1 MIKGKT
7 IFITGG
13 AGFIGSS
20 IAERLVDNNK
30 IIIFDNF
37 LRDSLKYKNIA
48 NHKNIT
54 IIEGDVLDAG
64 HLNKSVMG
72 SNIIIHLASIAGVD
86 NVLKNPTETMRIC
99 LLGSCN
105 IFESA
110 KRLKNLKRII
120 DLSTSEVFGNY
131 AYKSEED
138 HTTSMGIVGEAR
150 WAYAVSKLAAEHLL
164 HGYHKEF
171 GLPGVSIRPFNV
183 YGPCQ
188 TGESAIHT
196 FIKRALKNETIQIH
210 GDGDQIR
217 SWCYIDDFIDGVLL
231 SIENEKSIGN
241 VYNIGNPKGTVTIL
255 HLAKLII
262 DICKSDSDI
271 EFIPKNYTDV
281 ELRIPSIEKARKEL
295 GFNPKIDL
303 EQGIRKTVEW
313 YEKII

>member
-48 NHKNIT
+48 DYKNIE

-64 HLNKSVMG
+64 HLNKSVIG

-99 LLGSCN
+99 LIGSCN

-110 KRLKNLKRII
+110 KRLKNLKKII

-231 SIENEKSIGN
+231 SIENEKSVGN
-241 VYNIGNPKGTVTIL
+241 VYNIGNPEGTVTIL

-262 DICKSDSDI
+262 DICKSESDI

-303 EQGIRKTVEW
+303 EEGILKTIKWYRKFV
-313 YEKII
+313 

>member
-1 MIKGKT
+1 MLKGKT

-20 IAERLVDNNK
+20 IAERLIDNNK

-37 LRDSLKYKNIA
+37 LRDSLKYKNIV
-48 NHKNIT
+48 NHRNIE
-54 IIEGDVLDAG
+54 IIEGDVLDADR
-64 HLNKSVMG
+64 LNRSVMD

-110 KRLKNLKRII
+110 KRLRNLERII

-164 HGYHKEF
+164 HSYHKEF
-171 GLPGVSIRPFNV
+171 GLPGVSIRPFNI

-188 TGESAIHT
+188 TGEGAIHT

-231 SIENEKSIGN
+231 SIENEKSVGN
-241 VYNIGNPKGTVTIL
+241 VYNIGNPRGTVTIL

-295 GFNPKIDL
+295 GFSPQIDL
-303 EQGIRKTVEW
+303 EEGICKTVEW
-313 YEKII
+313 YKKFV

>member
-1 MIKGKT
+1 MLKGKT

-30 IIIFDNF
+30 IIIYDNF
-37 LRDSLKYKNIA
+37 LRDSLKYKNIV
-48 NHKNIT
+48 NHRNIE
-54 IIEGDVLDAG
+54 IIEGDVLDADR
-64 HLNKSVMG
+64 LNRSVMD

-110 KRLKNLKRII
+110 KRLRNLERII

-164 HGYHKEF
+164 HSYHKEF
-171 GLPGVSIRPFNV
+171 GLPGVSIRPFNI

-188 TGESAIHT
+188 TGEGAIHT

-231 SIENEKSIGN
+231 SIENEKSVGN
-241 VYNIGNPKGTVTIL
+241 VYNIGNPRGTVTIL

-295 GFNPKIDL
+295 GFSPQIDL
-303 EQGIRKTVEW
+303 EEGICKTVEW
-313 YEKII
+313 YKKFV

>member
-30 IIIFDNF
+30 IIIYDNF
-37 LRDSLKYKNIA
+37 LRDSLKYKSIA
-48 NHKNIT
+48 DHKNIT
-54 IIEGDVLDAG
+54 IIEGDVLDAV
-64 HLNKSVMG
+64 HLNRSVIG

-99 LLGSCN
+99 LIGSCN

-110 KRLKNLKRII
+110 KRLKNLERII

-210 GDGDQIR
+210 GNGDQIR
-217 SWCYIDDFIDGVLL
+217 SWCYIDDLIDGILL
-231 SIENEKSIGN
+231 CIENEKSVGN
-241 VYNIGNPKGTVTIL
+241 VYNIGNPVGTITIL

-295 GFNPKIDL
+295 GFSPKIDL
-303 EQGIRKTVEW
+303 EEGILKTIEW
-313 YEKII
+313 YKKFV

>member
-20 IAERLVDNNK
+20 IAERLIDNNK

-48 NHKNIT
+48 DHKNIE
-54 IIEGDVLDAG
+54 IIEGDVLDAV

-99 LLGSCN
+99 LIGSCN

-110 KRLKNLKRII
+110 KRLKNLERII

-303 EQGIRKTVEW
+303 EEGILKTIEW
-313 YEKII
+313 YKKFV

>member
-1 MIKGKT
+1 MLKGKT
-7 IFITGG
+7 IFLTGG

-20 IAERLVDNNK
+20 IAERLIDNNK
-30 IIIFDNF
+30 IIIYDNF
-37 LRDSLKYKNIA
+37 LRDSLKYKNIV
-48 NHKNIT
+48 NHRNIE
-54 IIEGDVLDAG
+54 IIEGDVLDADR
-64 HLNKSVMG
+64 LNRSVMD

-110 KRLKNLKRII
+110 KRLRNLKRII

-131 AYKSEED
+131 VYKSEED

-164 HGYHKEF
+164 HSYHKEF
-171 GLPGVSIRPFNV
+171 GLPGVSIRPFNI

-188 TGESAIHT
+188 TGEGAIHT

-231 SIENEKSIGN
+231 SIENEKSVGN
-241 VYNIGNPKGTVTIL
+241 VYNIGNPRGTVTIL

-295 GFNPKIDL
+295 GFSPKIDL
-303 EQGIRKTVEW
+303 EEGIFKTVEW
-313 YEKII
+313 YKKFV

>member
-20 IAERLVDNNK
+20 IAERLIDDNK

-48 NHKNIT
+48 DHNNIE

-99 LLGSCN
+99 LIGSCN

-110 KRLKNLKRII
+110 KRLKNLEIII

-241 VYNIGNPKGTVTIL
+241 VYNIGNPEGTVTIL

-295 GFNPKIDL
+295 GFSPKIDL
-303 EQGIRKTVEW
+303 KEGILKTIEW
-313 YEKII
+313 YKKFV

>member
-1 MIKGKT
+1 MIKDKT

-54 IIEGDVLDAG
+54 IIEGDVLDAV
-64 HLNKSVMG
+64 HLNRSVIG

-110 KRLKNLKRII
+110 KRLKNLERII

-210 GDGDQIR
+210 GDGEQIR
-217 SWCYIDDFIDGVLL
+217 SWCYIDDFVDGVLL

-262 DICKSDSDI
+262 DICKSDSEI

-295 GFNPKIDL
+295 GFNPKIGL
-303 EQGIRKTVEW
+303 EEGICKTIEW
-313 YEKII
+313 YKKFV

>member
-20 IAERLVDNNK
+20 IVERLVDNNK

-48 NHKNIT
+48 DHKNIT
-54 IIEGDVLDAG
+54 IIEGDVLNAG

-99 LLGSCN
+99 LIGSCN

-110 KRLKNLKRII
+110 KRLKNLERII

-303 EQGIRKTVEW
+303 EEGILKTIEW
-313 YEKII
+313 YKKFV